1 MLRARLELGKDCTFF
16 ETITQAL
23 QIFFKYPL
31 ANNATV
37 LIFKVKGELMTD
49 EMTVEVIFMWVAGV
63 CTLGGPLL
71 LALAT

>member
-1 MLRARLELGKDCTFF
+1 M
-16 ETITQAL
+16 
-23 QIFFKYPL
+23 QIFFDYLL

-37 LIFKVKGELMTD
+37 LILRVKGDLMTD

-71 LALAT
+71 LALV

>member
-1 MLRARLELGKDCTFF
+1 ML
-16 ETITQAL
+16 TIDEYPAL
-23 QIFFKYPL
+23 DDHWGAIKEVVD
-31 ANNATV
+31 AN
-37 LIFKVKGELMTD
+37 

>member
-1 MLRARLELGKDCTFF
+1 M
-16 ETITQAL
+16 QAL
-23 QIFFKYPL
+23 SIITLRPL
-31 ANNATV
+31 ANDATV